1 MTASRA
7 PVRQSSVRA
16 HNLALVLQ
24 TVANS
29 ADRPSRA
36 AIAAG
41 TGLTRA
47 TVSALVDDLI
57 AGGLLT
63 EHDPAPRTG
72 AGRPAA
78 GLALNANGPAG
89 LGLEIN
95 VDYLA
100 ACVVDLAGVVR
111 FRIVSHGDQR
121 PLSTAGEPVSA
132 AGADRPGSAADA
144 DRPGPAA
151 DADRPGPAADPDRP
165 GPAADPARP
174 GPAADPDRPGSP
186 ADADR
191 PGSPADADRPGSPAD
206 ADGPGSAAGR
216 PGSAADSLRAL
227 DALAAQ
233 ARAAAAAEG
242 LTLAGAALAV
252 PGLVAADGL
261 VRVAPNLGWQDVAVP
276 ALLPGLADLP
286 LIVDNEA
293 NLAALASS
301 EGEPTYLY
309 VSGEI
314 GIGAGIVLDGELYR
328 GVRGWSGEIGHV
340 TVFPDGRPCRCGANG
355 CLEQYAGQEHVEAD
369 AELAASA
376 LGIAL
381 AAVVNLLDIGVIVLG
396 GAYAPQFA
404 RLRGGIEA
412 ELGRRVLTS
421 GLAPITLRAA
431 ALGADAA
438 MRGAADAVIQS
449 VRDDPA
455 AWLSR

>member
-121 PLSTAGEPVSA
+121 PLSAAGGPGSVAGAGEPVSA
-132 AGADRPGSAADA
+132 AGAGEPGSVA
-144 DRPGPAA
+144 G
-151 DADRPGPAADPDRP
+151 
-165 GPAADPARP
+165 
-174 GPAADPDRPGSP
+174 
-186 ADADR
+186 
-191 PGSPADADRPGSPAD
+191 
-206 ADGPGSAAGR
+206 ADGPVSAAGAGEPVSAAGAGEPGSVAGAGEPVSAAGR

-227 DALAAQ
+227 DALAAR

-421 GLAPITLRAA
+421 GLAPIKLRAA

>member
-1 MTASRA
+1 MTARIMTGARA

-36 AIAAG
+36 AIAAV

-78 GLALNANGPAG
+78 GLALNAEGPAG

-100 ACVVDLAGVVR
+100 ACVVDLTGAVR
-111 FRIVSHGDQR
+111 HRIVAYGDQR
-121 PLSTAGEPVSA
+121 PV
-132 AGADRPGSAADA
+132 
-144 DRPGPAA
+144 
-151 DADRPGPAADPDRP
+151 
-165 GPAADPARP
+165 
-174 GPAADPDRPGSP
+174 
-186 ADADR
+186 
-191 PGSPADADRPGSPAD
+191 
-206 ADGPGSAAGR
+206 
-216 PGSAADSLRAL
+216 SAADSLRAL

-233 ARAAAAAEG
+233 ARAAATAEG

-252 PGLVAADGL
+252 PGLVAAGGL

-276 ALLPGLADLP
+276 ALLPALAGLP
-286 LIVDNEA
+286 LTVDNEA
-293 NLAALASS
+293 NLAALAALASS
-301 EGEPTYLY
+301 EGERSFLY

-340 TVFPDGRPCRCGANG
+340 TVFPDGRPCRCGATG
-355 CLEQYAGQEHVEAD
+355 CLEQYAGQEQVVAD

-396 GAYAPQFA
+396 GAYAPEFN